1 MKRKPLK
8 ESFHLEKAPTGIRG
22 LDKIT
27 RGGLPAGRPTLVC
40 GGPGCGKTVLSMEFL
55 VRGALEYD
63 EPGLFLSFEENKTGL
78 IQNFHSMGFD
88 LEALMD
94 KGQLKISEI
103 NLDHGEIIEAGDFS
117 LDGLFIQI
125 EHNIDAIGAR
135 RIVLDTMGKFFSVLS
150 DSATLRR
157 EISRLF
163 DWLREKGMTAIITGE
178 RGDQQLT
185 RHGLE
190 EYVSDCVIFL
200 DHRVEDQISKRRLRI
215 VKYRGS
221 AHGVDEYPFV
231 IGQQG
236 ITVFPI
242 TSATLDHDV
251 DQKRVSTGVE
261 SLDEMFGSKGYY
273 KGSTVLVTGKAGTG
287 KSSLSAAFVAAA
299 CERGERAL
307 YFAFEESPS
316 QIVRN
321 MRSVGLDL
329 QPSIE
334 KGLLE
339 IHAFRPSLRG
349 LEEHLIS
356 ITETVDAFN
365 PSCVVMDPIS
375 GMINIGSRHEVKSM
389 LTRVLDRLKSRGVTL
404 FFTSLIPGTSNPEV
418 TESDISS
425 LMDTWIALDYSYQDR
440 TRTRKIYVVK
450 SRGMD
455 HSSHKNRFV
464 INSEGLSVEGI
475 ETEKHQ

>member
-1 MKRKPLK
+1 MINKQDFHTLNPLAK
-8 ESFHLEKAPTGIRG
+8 SRTGIQG
-22 LDKIT
+22 LDEIT
-27 RGGLPAGRPTLVC
+27 AGGLPVGRPTLIC
-40 GGPGCGKTVLSMEFL
+40 GGPGCGKTVMAMEFL
-55 VRGALEYD
+55 VRGALEFN
-63 EPGLFLSFEENKTGL
+63 EPGVFLSFEESKQGL
-78 IQNFHSMGFD
+78 IQNFRSMGFD
-88 LEALMD
+88 LEALID
-94 KGQLKISEI
+94 EGQLKINEI
-103 NLDHGEIIEAGDFS
+103 DLDQGEIFVAGGFS

-125 EHNIDAIGAR
+125 EHSIAEIGAK
-135 RIVLDTMGKFFSVLS
+135 RIVLDTIGKFFSVLS
-150 DSATLRR
+150 DSAGLRH

-163 DWLREKGMTAIITGE
+163 DWLREKGITAVITGE
-178 RGDQQLT
+178 RGNQQLT

-200 DHRVEDQISKRRLRI
+200 DHRVVEQISKRRLRV

-221 AHGVDEYPFV
+221 NHGVDEYPFL
-231 IGQQG
+231 IGQDG

-251 DQKRVSTGVE
+251 GQERVSTGVE
-261 SLDEMFGSKGYY
+261 SLDEMFGGTGYY
-273 KGSTVLVTGKAGTG
+273 QGSTVLVTGKAGTG

-307 YFAFEESPS
+307 YFAFEESSS

-321 MRSVGLDL
+321 MRSVDIDL
-329 QPSIE
+329 QPYVE

-356 ITETVDAFN
+356 ITKTVDALA

-375 GMINIGSRHEVKSM
+375 GMINIGSQHEVKSM
-389 LTRVLDRLKSRGVTL
+389 LTRVLDMLKSRGITL
-404 FFTSLIPGTSNPEV
+404 FFTSLTPGTSDPEV
-418 TESDISS
+418 TEADVSS

-440 TRTRKIYVVK
+440 TRTRTIYVVK
-450 SRGMD
+450 SRGMS
-455 HSSHKNRFV
+455 HSPQKNKFV
-464 INSEGLSVEGI
+464 ISSEGLSVE
-475 ETEKHQ
+475 